1 MDYSA
6 CTCPYLSQ
14 LPWYEPTTYA
24 PTTPTT
30 WPRFESQF
38 KGVGRRPK
46 VYTPTRAYYPR
57 KAYYP
62 IEAYY
67 PTRKYYP
74 TRAYYPANYGPRSF
88 LRDPD
93 FYPAMPWYPFY
104 GAGPY
109 PYGTYDPYDIYEDDG
124 NDDEDYEPEDDEEED
139 DEEEGS
145 THTVIEPLEREDDQ
159 QEGPIYIVTEP
170 VEVILV

>member
-24 PTTPTT
+24 PTTPTP
-30 WPRFESQF
+30 WSRFESQF

-46 VYTPTRAYYPR
+46 AYT
-57 KAYYP
+57 
-62 IEAYY
+62 
-67 PTRKYYP
+67 P

-109 PYGTYDPYDIYEDDG
+109 PYGIYDPYDIYEDDG

-145 THTVIEPLEREDDQ
+145 THTVIEPLEREDDE